1 MVHWWWTMLTR
12 AMSGLPRLGR
22 VCRKSLRS
30 LSDERLARC
39 REIFHA
45 CSEHELN
52 FWAMAASP
60 RSDL

>member
-1 MVHWWWTMLTR
+1 MRRPAAT
-12 AMSGLPRLGR
+12 GPRLQ
-22 VCRKSLRS
+22 KSLRS